1 MGRIMATK
9 YHCFRNYSRLYN
21 VPGIPSE
28 EEENA
33 LTDAAFEAFQG
44 ARQSEIRPSG
54 TVVEIAMFWR
64 RTPHYENVMKEQ
76 REDFMRRI
84 AGLPFRVILAGRSVM
99 RDPYDVAGTPD
110 RGCILVIHL
119 EYRKS

>member
-1 MGRIMATK
+1 MAPK

-44 ARQSEIRPSG
+44 ARQIEIRPSG
-54 TVVEIAMFWR
+54 TGVESAMFWR

-84 AGLPFRVILAGRSVM
+84 AGTGPSMNRVILMKLKKYPALSW
-99 RDPYDVAGTPD
+99 
-110 RGCILVIHL
+110 
-119 EYRKS
+119 KSSWQL

>member
-1 MGRIMATK
+1 MAPK

-44 ARQSEIRPSG
+44 ARQIEIHPSG
-54 TVVEIAMFWR
+54 TVVEIATFWR
-64 RTPHYENVMKEQ
+64 RIPHYEDVMKEQ

-84 AGLPFRVILAGRSVM
+84 AGLPYQVVLTGRSIM
-99 RDPYDVAGTPD
+99 RAPYGAPGTPA
-110 RGCILVIHL
+110 RVAILIIQL
-119 EYRKS
+119 EYRKP

>member
-1 MGRIMATK
+1 MAPK

-33 LTDAAFEAFQG
+33 LTDAAFAAFQG
-44 ARQSEIRPSG
+44 ARQIEIRPSG
-54 TVVEIAMFWR
+54 TIVEIAMFWS
-64 RTPHYENVMKEQ
+64 RTPHYEDIMKEQ

-84 AGLPFRVILAGRSVM
+84 AGLPYQMVLTGRSIM
-99 RDPYDVAGTPD
+99 RDPYGAPGTPD
-110 RGCILVIHL
+110 RVCILIIQL
-119 EYRKS
+119 EYRKP

>member
-1 MGRIMATK
+1 MAPK

-44 ARQSEIRPSG
+44 AREIEIRPSG
-54 TVVEIAMFWR
+54 AVVEIAMIWR
-64 RTPHYENVMKEQ
+64 RAPHYEDTMKEQ
-76 REDFMRRI
+76 SEDFMRRI
-84 AGLPFRVILAGRSVM
+84 AGLPFRATLAGRSIT
-99 RDPYDVAGTPD
+99 RDPYDVSGTLD
-110 RGCILVIHL
+110 RVCLLVIHL
-119 EYRKS
+119 EYRKL

>member
-1 MGRIMATK
+1 MALR

-33 LTDAAFEAFQG
+33 LTNAAFEAFQG
-44 ARQSEIRPSG
+44 ARQIEIRPSG

-64 RTPHYENVMKEQ
+64 RTPHYANVMKEQ

-84 AGLPFRVILAGRSVM
+84 AGLSYQVVLTGRSVM
-99 RDPYDVAGTPD
+99 RDPYVSGTPD
-110 RGCILVIHL
+110 RVAILTIQL

>member
-1 MGRIMATK
+1 MAPK
-9 YHCFRNYSRLYN
+9 YHCFQNYSRLYN

-44 ARQSEIRPSG
+44 ARQIEIRPSG
-54 TVVEIAMFWR
+54 TVVEIATFWR

-84 AGLPFRVILAGRSVM
+84 TSLPYQVILAGRSIM
-99 RDPYDVAGTPD
+99 RDPYGAPGTPVLICMM
-110 RGCILVIHL
+110 GIKL
-119 EYRKS
+119 EYRKP

>member
-1 MGRIMATK
+1 MAPK
-9 YHCFRNYSRLYN
+9 YHCFRNYSRLYG

-33 LTDAAFEAFQG
+33 LTNAAFEAFQG
-44 ARQSEIRPSG
+44 AREIEIRPSG
-54 TVVEIAMFWR
+54 TVVEIATFWR

-84 AGLPFRVILAGRSVM
+84 TSLLYQVISLGKRIT
-99 RDPYDVAGTPD
+99 RDPYGMPGTPV
-110 RGCILVIHL
+110 RVCVMFMTM
-119 EYRKS
+119 EYRKL

>member
-1 MGRIMATK
+1 MAPK
-9 YHCFRNYSRLYN
+9 YHCFRNYSRLYG

-33 LTDAAFEAFQG
+33 LTNAAFEAFQG
-44 ARQSEIRPSG
+44 ARQIEIRPSG

-64 RTPHYENVMKEQ
+64 RTPHYEDTMKEQ

-84 AGLPFRVILAGRSVM
+84 AGLPYQVILAGRSIM
-99 RDPYDVAGTPD
+99 RDPYDVSGTPD
-110 RGCILVIHL
+110 RVAILIIHL
-119 EYRKS
+119 EYRKP

>member
-1 MGRIMATK
+1 MAPRIMR
-9 YHCFRNYSRLYN
+9 FDNISRRPG
-21 VPGIPSE
+21 VPGFPSR

-33 LTDAAFEAFQG
+33 MVDAAFEAFQG
-44 ARQSEIRPSG
+44 ARQIEIRPSG

-84 AGLPFRVILAGRSVM
+84 AGLPYQVVLTGRSIM
-99 RDPYDVAGTPD
+99 RDPYGAPGTPV
-110 RGCILVIHL
+110 RVAILVIQL
-119 EYRKS
+119 EYRKP

>member
-1 MGRIMATK
+1 MAPK
-9 YHCFRNYSRLYN
+9 YHCFSNYSRLYN

-33 LTDAAFEAFQG
+33 LTDAAFEAFQS
-44 ARQSEIRPSG
+44 AREIEIRPSG
-54 TVVEIAMFWR
+54 TVVEIAMIWR

-84 AGLPFRVILAGRSVM
+84 AGLPYQVVLAGRSIM
-99 RDPYDVAGTPD
+99 RDPYDVSGTPV
-110 RGCILVIHL
+110 RVAILIIHL
-119 EYRKS
+119 EYRKP

>member
-1 MGRIMATK
+1 MATK
-9 YHCFRNYSRLYN
+9 YHCFRNYSRLYG

-33 LTDAAFEAFQG
+33 LTNAAFEAFQG
-44 ARQSEIRPSG
+44 ARQIEIRPSG

-64 RTPHYENVMKEQ
+64 RAPRYEDIMKEQ

-84 AGLPFRVILAGRSVM
+84 AGLPYQVVLTGRSIM
-99 RDPYDVAGTPD
+99 RDPYDVSGTPG
-110 RGCILVIHL
+110 RVAILIMHL
-119 EYRKS
+119 EYRKP

>member
-1 MGRIMATK
+1 MAPK

-44 ARQSEIRPSG
+44 ARQIEIRPSG
-54 TVVEIAMFWR
+54 TVVEIATFWR
-64 RTPHYENVMKEQ
+64 RIPHYEDIMKEQ

-84 AGLPFRVILAGRSVM
+84 AGLPFCVIRAGRSIM
-99 RDPYDVAGTPD
+99 KDPYGAPGTPV
-110 RGCILVIHL
+110 RVCILVIQL
-119 EYRKS
+119 EYRKP

>member
-1 MGRIMATK
+1 MAPK

-44 ARQSEIRPSG
+44 ARQIAIRPSG
-54 TVVEIAMFWR
+54 TVVELATFWR
-64 RTPHYENVMKEQ
+64 RTPHYENVMKQQ

-84 AGLPFRVILAGRSVM
+84 AGLPYQVVLTGRSIM
-99 RDPYDVAGTPD
+99 RDPYGAPGTPL
-110 RGCILVIHL
+110 RVRVMFMTM
-119 EYRKS
+119 EYRKL